1 MTGSS
6 TAKFAAA
13 PEIGHPGLVSA
24 GSALRQSR
32 ATESMS
38 HLVWRRFRRHRLAI
52 VGLAILLALAA
63 VAFGVPLFVP
73 EEAAN
78 RLVVTEIRQPPS
90 VTHPFGTDDIGRDI
104 FLRSIFGGQVS
115 LRIGFLAAL
124 LSVTIGIAVG
134 AVAGYNQGW
143 IDNGLMRFT
152 DALLSIPTLFILI
165 VLTQVVGQSI
175 AVITI
180 VIGVLSWMGVSRLV
194 RANVLSLKQQD
205 FVLAARAIGVG
216 PGTILVR
223 HILPNTLAPVVVAAT
238 LGVGQAI
245 ILEASLSFLGL
256 GVQPPMATWGN
267 MLYRA
272 QSFLVTA
279 PWIAFFP
286 GVLILITVLCV
297 NFVGDGLRD
306 AYDPRSLR

>member
-1 MTGSS
+1 
-6 TAKFAAA
+6 
-13 PEIGHPGLVSA
+13 
-24 GSALRQSR
+24 
-32 ATESMS
+32 
-38 HLVWRRFRRHRLAI
+38 
-52 VGLAILLALAA
+52 
-63 VAFGVPLFVP
+63 
-73 EEAAN
+73 
-78 RLVVTEIRQPPS
+78 
-90 VTHPFGTDDIGRDI
+90 
-104 FLRSIFGGQVS
+104 
-115 LRIGFLAAL
+115 
-124 LSVTIGIAVG
+124 
-134 AVAGYNQGW
+134 
-143 IDNGLMRFT
+143 MRFT

-180 VIGVLSWMGVSRLV
+180 VIGVLSWMGESARPGQRPLAKAT
-194 RANVLSLKQQD
+194 R
-205 FVLAARAIGVG
+205 FCLAARAIGVG

-223 HILPNTLAPVVVAAT
+223 HILPNTLAPVVVAR
-238 LGVGQAI
+238 GVGQAI